1 MKKCDPIF
9 DYSCYQIPF
18 FEDSE
23 SNKLYQKFI
32 NYFQNNSNTNLNVDF
47 KDILVEILFILP
59 ESAREYKN

>member
-1 MKKCDPIF
+1 MKKCDLIF
-9 DYSCYQIPF
+9 DYSCYKIPF

-47 KDILVEILFILP
+47 KDILVEIMFILP
-59 ESAREYKN
+59 ESAREYEN